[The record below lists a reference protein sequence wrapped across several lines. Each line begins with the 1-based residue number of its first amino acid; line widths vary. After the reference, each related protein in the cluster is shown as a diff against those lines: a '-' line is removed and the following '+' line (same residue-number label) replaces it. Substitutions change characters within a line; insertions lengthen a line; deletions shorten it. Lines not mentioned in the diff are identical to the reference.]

1 MQFDK
6 KAGRY
11 EALSYKESM
20 DSNVNIENQK
30 MIDKNVVI
38 SVKHL
43 VRNKIF

>member
-1 MQFDK
+1 MQIDNK
-6 KAGRY
+6 NRRY
-11 EALSYKESM
+11 GALSYKESM

-38 SVKHL
+38 SVKYL